1 MKKRKKNIL
10 TTMLPKTYKSLA
22 IRGGRLIKYKI
33 SWFRQHIWK
42 PEYRRYIKYREHYLE
57 AKEMVVG
64 GQDERL
70 EKERKRLAQLA
81 AEELAAEADKQ
92 RPFVNVY
99 ISLKFRVDMSRKS
112 VL

>member
-22 IRGGRLIKYKI
+22 TRGGRLQRYKI

-57 AKEMVVG
+57 AKEMVEDRRG
-64 GQDERL
+64 EILER
-70 EKERKRLAQLA
+70 
-81 AEELAAEADKQ
+81 
-92 RPFVNVY
+92 
-99 ISLKFRVDMSRKS
+99 
-112 VL
+112 